1 MLPAGLPSPPAL
13 FPPTFSL
20 HQSHAVSLTHTWS
33 CLFTCSG
40 SCPVFFRDADETDLL
55 AARIQSCPPAC
66 SRCFS
71 AQRPAVSRLRP
82 QPNTALAPLWPYFTG
97 SLSWK
102 VLSFY
107 QSSSSFYHLLLGCRK
122 QLLNLPLVLISP
134 PVFLHSALWV
144 YYIYILQPS
153 FFQIVTHW
161 RQVTKSIKW
170 VKTSI

>member
-20 HQSHAVSLTHTWS
+20 HQSHVVSLTHTWA

-40 SCPVFFRDADETDLL
+40 SFPVIRDADETDLL
-55 AARIQSCPPAC
+55 AAGIQSCPPAG
-66 SRCFS
+66 SQPRFRRAPGWKQ
-71 AQRPAVSRLRP
+71 AQA
-82 QPNTALAPLWPYFTG
+82 QPYTTLAPLWPYFTG

-122 QLLNLPLVLISP
+122 QFLNLPLVLISP
-134 PVFLHSALWV
+134 HAFFHSALWV
-144 YYIYILQPS
+144 YYIYILQPA
-153 FFQIVTHW
+153 FFQIVTHC